1 MGLVVGGPLLI
12 WLFCALLS
20 IRAGFVLF
28 AGQGVSSVMIAI
40 ALALAVGATA
50 SIVFYNWY
58 SIAKREEVYFFSLA
72 MELLC
77 RPALIMLAV
86 IAVGL
91 YFFGEGLLLN
101 SHIKLFVFVALF
113 SCSVASIT
121 SLFTA
126 EKVIDVYQIKQTY

>member
-28 AGQGVSSVMIAI
+28 AGQHFSSVLIAI
-40 ALALAVGATA
+40 ALAVGVTA
-50 SIVFYNWY
+50 SIIFYNWY
-58 SIAKREEVYFFSLA
+58 SIAKREEVYFFSLS

-77 RPALIMLAV
+77 RPALIMPAV
-86 IAVGL
+86 IAIGL
-91 YFFGEGLLLN
+91 YFFGGGLLLN
-101 SHIKLFVFVALF
+101 SHIKMFVFVALF

-121 SLFTA
+121 SLLTA

>member
-40 ALALAVGATA
+40 ALAATA

-77 RPALIMLAV
+77 RPILIVPAL

-91 YFFGEGLLLN
+91 YFFGGGLLLN
-101 SHIKLFVFVALF
+101 SHIKMFVFVALF

-126 EKVIDVYQIKQTY
+126 EKIIDVYQIKQTY

>member
-1 MGLVVGGPLLI
+1 M
-12 WLFCALLS
+12 S

-40 ALALAVGATA
+40 ALAVGATA

-77 RPALIMLAV
+77 RPILIVPAL

-91 YFFGEGLLLN
+91 YFFGGGLLLN
-101 SHIKLFVFVALF
+101 SHIKMFVFVALF